1 MNKQTNIY
9 RNYTFYHLTD
19 GRILANMPKVGD
31 MIFENET
38 ELKAYIDGY
47 LLTKEHFKL
56 IENELRNAVA
66 KHPKFCDDFSGA
78 DVEIV
83 RDNLEFYRK
92 ANEGKQHADLV
103 LLEEFYEAVEA
114 YMNGDKKQC
123 LKELAQCGAVIIRM
137 MEFVKKEMEVKAV

>member
-1 MNKQTNIY
+1 MQKY
-9 RNYTFYHLTD
+9 KDFEYEEFSD
-19 GRILANMPKVGD
+19 GRVRSTFPNIGQMLFNSMD
-31 MIFENET
+31 EF
-38 ELKAYIDGY
+38 KAYVDGY
-47 LLTKEHFKL
+47 HNTHEF
-56 IENELRNAVA
+56 IGMVETELRNAIE

-83 RDNLEFYRK
+83 RDNLEFFRK
-92 ANEGKQHADLV
+92 ANEGTQHADLV

-137 MEFVKKEMEVKAV
+137 MDFVKKEMEVK